1 MQPDV
6 VTLMKW
12 WCVTMSNSGLNQ
24 KAWEILFKRHN
35 ILEKVEKDGVC
46 YISAKQI
53 KKEREPRLM
62 AKFDH
67 SINLPPIFAQNKLS
81 ILPITRGDYAI
92 AHFDS
97 YHSFEPISSE
107 INQVTMPSYIQSI
120 NSSDIP
126 SESIALNCAIATGII
141 ADFTGDIDII
151 PTVSGRMGSGNFDFI
166 IKDTCNEKQLSVK
179 VKNSQIEIDAAY
191 EGVNYLSLIEAKRDL
206 SDDFLVRQ
214 LYYPYRVWQSRVT
227 KPVKPIFLVY
237 SNGIYHLYEYAF
249 VNPNEYS
256 SLQLVKQKNYA
267 IEDTEITIEDIIQ
280 VLEQVEIVN
289 EPQGVPFPQ
298 ADSFKRVI
306 NLCELVDSDNYTR
319 ERITLNYDFD
329 IRQTSY
335 YVSAAVYLGLIEQP
349 SRHPQEIIKLTIYG
363 KAVMQMNY
371 KQRQLAYCKQILSH
385 KVFNHIT
392 RLYFERGEMP
402 EKSVIVDI
410 MKHSNLY
417 NVDAESTYI
426 RRASTISSWVDWI
439 ASLI

>member
-1 MQPDV
+1 
-6 VTLMKW
+6 
-12 WCVTMSNSGLNQ
+12 MSNIGLNQ
-24 KAWEILFKRHN
+24 KAWEILFQRHK
-35 ILEKVEKDGVC
+35 ILEQVKNNGIC
-46 YISAKQI
+46 YISANQI

-67 SINLPPIFAQNKLS
+67 TVNLPPIFAKNNLS

-92 AHFDS
+92 AHFDA
-97 YHSFEPISSE
+97 YHTFEPISTE

-126 SESIALNCAIATGII
+126 SEAIALNCAIATGII

-151 PTVSGRMGSGNFDFI
+151 PTVSGRMGSGNFNFN
-166 IKDTCNEKQLSVK
+166 IKDIFTEKQLSVD

-214 LYYPYRVWQSRVT
+214 LYYPYRVWKSRVT

-237 SNGIYHLYEYAF
+237 SNGIYHLYEYTF

-267 IEDTEITIEDIIQ
+267 IEDTEITTEDIMQ
-280 VLEQVEIVN
+280 VLENVEVV
-289 EPQGVPFPQ
+289 EESQGIPFPQ

-306 NLCELVDSDNYTR
+306 NLCELIDSDDYTK

-329 IRQTSY
+329 SRQTNY
-335 YVSAAVYLGLIEQP
+335 YISAGVYLGLIEHP
-349 SRHPQEIIKLTIYG
+349 SRKSHEIIRLTPYG
-363 KAVMQMNY
+363 KTVVQMNY

-385 KVFNHIT
+385 NIFNQVT
-392 RLYFERGEMP
+392 RLYFNRGEMP
-402 EKSVIVDI
+402 ERTEIIDL
-410 MKHSNLY
+410 MKRSSLY
-417 NVDAESTYI
+417 NVDADSTYI
-426 RRASTISSWVDWI
+426 RRASTIRGWADWI